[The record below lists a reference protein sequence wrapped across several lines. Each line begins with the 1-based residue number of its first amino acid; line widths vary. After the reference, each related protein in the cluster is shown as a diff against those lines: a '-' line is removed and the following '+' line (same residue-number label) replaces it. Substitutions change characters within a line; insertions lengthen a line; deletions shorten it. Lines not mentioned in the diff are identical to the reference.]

1 MYEGE
6 RYQATKDLTV
16 KEVVE
21 MIRQDLKVMVEMGS
35 LPAGLKFSIKRRGH
49 KAFYIT
55 VRKLGE
61 GMEGW
66 GEQDLKLFCRRLV
79 AVADRYNRD
88 DSRIEV
94 DHFDTRFYAYADF
107 SPELKNR

>member
-6 RYQATKDLTV
+6 RHQATKDRTI

-21 MIRQDLKVMVEMGS
+21 LIRYDLKVMIEEGS

-49 KAFYIT
+49 KTFYIT
-55 VRKLGE
+55 VRRLGE
-61 GMEGW
+61 GMEEW
-66 GEQDLKLFCRRLV
+66 DQDQLKRFLRRLV
-79 AVADRYNRD
+79 SLADRYNRD

-107 SPELKNR
+107 SPELKFR